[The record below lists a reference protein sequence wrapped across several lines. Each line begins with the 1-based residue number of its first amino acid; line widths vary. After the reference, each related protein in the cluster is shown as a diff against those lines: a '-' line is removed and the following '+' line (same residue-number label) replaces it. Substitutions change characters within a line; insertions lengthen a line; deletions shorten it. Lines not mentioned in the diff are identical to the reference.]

1 MLHTLRTMGEATGLD
16 PSQLYLKAD
25 KNDQRHL
32 LRAVLIIAAQG
43 LNEGLVLDETTQQ
56 AFARYT
62 GDVPELP
69 YHSPVTKRTEWVRM
83 GGITDIPDLNFN
95 VLEKQLV
102 TEHYPKVV
110 LALKAYI
117 AG

>member
-1 MLHTLRTMGEATGLD
+1 MGEATRLD
-16 PSQLYLKAD
+16 PSRLYLKTD

-43 LNEGLVLDETTQQ
+43 LNEGLRWPDTTRQV
-56 AFARYT
+56 FARYT

-69 YHSPVTKRTEWVRM
+69 YLSTKTQQTEWVRM
-83 GGITDIPDLNFN
+83 GGITDIPDVNYN
-95 VLEKQLV
+95 VLEKKLV
-102 TEHYPKVV
+102 AEHYLGVV
-110 LALKAYI
+110 QALKACI